1 MKKDSK
7 ILIIGHKSPAGAALS
22 QRLKKDGFSGV
33 LTFSP
38 AFDPLDGK
46 SVKSFFVKNKPDYV
60 FLMDVR
66 SGGILANYT
75 YPADLIY
82 SNLQVQNNIIHS
94 AWKTGVRRLLFVA
107 SSCSYPKECPQPMRE
122 EYLLTGPLEPTS
134 EAFAMAKI
142 AGIKMCQY
150 YNRQYKTRFISVIP
164 ATLYGR
170 GDDFKPETSH
180 VIPALISKFHRA
192 RLRMA
197 PNAVIWGSG
206 RPRREFLHV
215 ADMADAVIFL
225 IDNPKAPELINI
237 GAGFDVSIRELAG
250 LLKGITGFK
259 GRLKFDARKPD
270 GVYRKLLD
278 VHKLKSLGWTAK
290 VGLRAGLEDLYS
302 WYANKGRE
310 D

>member
-7 ILIIGHKSPAGAALS
+7 ILIVGHKSLAGAALS
-22 QRLKKDGFSGV
+22 QRLNKEGFSKV
-33 LTFSP
+33 LTFSS

-46 SVKSFFVKNKPDYV
+46 DVKSFFGKNRPDYV
-60 FLMDVR
+60 FLMDVK
-66 SGGILANYT
+66 SGGIVANCT

-82 SNLQVQNNIIHS
+82 SNLQVQNNVIRS
-94 AWKTGVRRLLFVA
+94 AWETGVRRLLFVA

-164 ATLYGR
+164 ATVYGR
-170 GDDFKPETSH
+170 GDNFDPETSH
-180 VIPALISKFHRA
+180 VIPALIRKFHQA
-192 RLRMA
+192 RRRRA
-197 PNAVIWGSG
+197 PNVVIWGSG

-215 ADMADAVIFL
+215 ADMTDAVIFL
-225 IDNPKAPELINI
+225 MDNPKAPEIINV
-237 GAGFDVSIRELAG
+237 GAGFDVSIRGLAG

-278 VHKLKSLGWTAK
+278 ARKLKSLGWTAK

-302 WYANKGRE
+302 WYADKGRK

>member
-22 QRLKKDGFSGV
+22 QRLNKEGFDKV
-33 LTFSP
+33 LTFSS

-46 SVKSFFVKNKPDYV
+46 NVKSFFGKNKPDYV

-66 SGGILANYT
+66 SGGIAANCA

-82 SNLQVQNNIIHS
+82 SNLQVQNNVIRS
-94 AWKTGVRRLLFVA
+94 ARETGVRRLLFVA
-107 SSCSYPKECPQPMRE
+107 SSCSYPKECPQPIRE
-122 EYLLTGPLEPTS
+122 EYFLTGPLEPTS
-134 EAFAMAKI
+134 EAFAVAKI

-164 ATLYGR
+164 ATVYGR
-170 GDDFKPETSH
+170 GDDFNSETSH
-180 VIPALISKFHRA
+180 VIPALIRKFHLAMRRRA
-192 RLRMA
+192 
-197 PNAVIWGSG
+197 PDIVIWGSG
-206 RPRREFLHV
+206 KPRREFLHA

-225 IDNPKAPELINI
+225 MDNPKAPDIINI
-237 GAGFDVSIRELAG
+237 GAGFDVSICELAG

-259 GRLKFDARKPD
+259 GGLKFDARKPD
-270 GVYRKLLD
+270 GVDRKLLD
-278 VHKLKSLGWTAK
+278 GRKLKSLGWTAK
-290 VGLRAGLEDLYS
+290 TGLRAGLEDLYS
-302 WYANKGRE
+302 WYANRGGE